1 MEVNMNQEEVK
12 MQMDFGDDQLKDL
25 SNLVEDLLKNEKAIE
40 DLMSALA
47 TLKQQQK
54 QLSEIDIPTKMKDI
68 GMQEFV
74 TSQGDKVKIKSFY
87 SGYIPTLKACLK
99 SQELAERRQK
109 CLDYLSKDSNSSLIK
124 NELTIPFTKTQDNEA
139 KDLKVELEKKG
150 YAPILSE
157 SVNANSLNAHIR
169 SVKEKGLPF
178 EDDLFKVFFKTET
191 KIEKGNNNE

>member
-1 MEVNMNQEEVK
+1 MMN
-12 MQMDFGDDQLKDL
+12 
-25 SNLVEDLLKNEKAIE
+25 LLPRCH
-40 DLMSALA
+40 LR
-47 TLKQQQK
+47 TQV
-54 QLSEIDIPTKMKDI
+54 DI
-68 GMQEFV
+68 GSHLEKKGQPEKTYYYLRFLFCFQV
-74 TSQGDKVKIKSFY
+74 NDKIKLKRIFKKYPHFLYCTKRVLLVGRGFSSAKVKIKSFY